1 MNIFPIIVYALD
13 DKDIVIFNNVEEF
26 NNGTI
31 EAEDVFN
38 KNYLVYDLQGNLLK
52 LTTDLRE
59 NTHKLFKICFFTY
72 HGTGHINLKINSSHN
87 NQSSKLKS
95 HLLEYFKLYHKLHF
109 NSNTALDTL
118 IKKLMNMQ

>member
-59 NTHKLFKICFFTY
+59 KNTRYLNFVF
-72 HGTGHINLKINSSHN
+72 
-87 NQSSKLKS
+87 
-95 HLLEYFKLYHKLHF
+95 LL
-109 NSNTALDTL
+109 
-118 IKKLMNMQ
+118 IMG